1 MPQSSLVCFPGPG
14 EVLLP
19 LSSPAYRYTL
29 SKVCLWPGIATYVG
43 ISESTAGL
51 ALLQP
56 SCLHQVPGT
65 LLAS

>member
-19 LSSPAYRYTL
+19 LSSPAYHYTL

-56 SCLHQVPGT
+56 SCLHQVPGN
-65 LLAS
+65 LLAY